1 MTQRTDPNTPA
12 TELTIHVNGQER
24 RVAAGT
30 TLQALIRDLGLDKA
44 ACAAEVN
51 RKLVPKR
58 EHAARELQ
66 PGDQVELVTL
76 VGGG

>member
-1 MTQRTDPNTPA
+1 MI
-12 TELTIHVNGQER
+12 LTVNGQPHEEPAPLTLAQLIER
-24 RVAAGT
+24 
-30 TLQALIRDLGLDKA
+30 LGLA
-44 ACAAEVN
+44 GGACAAEVN

-66 PGDQVELVTL
+66 DGDVVELVSL